1 MNGAGEGKVDN
12 KKLIANL
19 ELWGKMPEKERI
31 KALEAISR
39 EYPPHYREAIE
50 GYLKELAKGAGSK

>member
-1 MNGAGEGKVDN
+1 MNGPGDGKVDN
-12 KKLIANL
+12 KQLLKTL
-19 ELWGKMPEKERI
+19 EVWGKMPEKERI

-50 GYLKELAKGAGSK
+50 GYLKELAKGSGK

>member
-1 MNGAGEGKVDN
+1 MNGAGEGKVDA
-12 KKLIANL
+12 KRLAGL
-19 ELWGKMPEKERI
+19 EVWGKMPEKERI

-50 GYLKELAKGAGSK
+50 GYLKELAKGTASK